1 MSSRNP
7 RNHRRL
13 SDGPVRSRSGT
24 LVTLWRWR
32 TEILLIVGTAAA
44 LFAVAETARQ
54 GSWWSFLVLAGVVS
68 VPAATR
74 SGRNRMTAYFWC
86 LFSRHRIQRVC
97 LETSMHTRTG
107 RIPLILWI
115 TPTPAG
121 EKALI
126 ATRAG
131 VCAEDFAAHA
141 GEIEAAC
148 LAHRVTVSRHPS
160 RANLVAVEIIRR
172 ASAEPAYGIGR
183 LYGTARWIP
192 VPRDGERPP
201 DTHTTLPLP
210 RAA

>member
-1 MSSRNP
+1 
-7 RNHRRL
+7 
-13 SDGPVRSRSGT
+13 
-24 LVTLWRWR
+24 
-32 TEILLIVGTAAA
+32 
-44 LFAVAETARQ
+44 
-54 GSWWSFLVLAGVVS
+54 GVVS

-74 SGRNRMTAYFWC
+74 SGRNRVTAYFWC

-131 VCAEDFAAHA
+131 VCAEDFAAYA

-148 LAHRVTVSRHPS
+148 MARRVTVSRHPS

-172 ASAEPAYGIGR
+172 ASTEPAYGIGR

-192 VPRDGERPP
+192 VPRDGEMPP
-201 DTHTTLPLP
+201 DTRTTLPLP